1 MAGEERVRVDGLL
14 GRLGRES
21 SGVAETGPLGSW
33 DADENSQDQ
42 VAQIVTE
49 LQQKVLNAHRA
60 LLQAARRDQGARDKL
75 YRLVG
80 AMLAEGRY
88 SVAGV
93 EREELARRVGG
104 DLLGYGP
111 VTEMLSD
118 DSVTEIMVNG
128 PEEIWVE
135 RDGELVRTVHRFR
148 DAHHLRDVLERIF
161 APTGRR
167 IDLAHPW
174 ADGRLPDGSR
184 AHAILPPLAVSG
196 PYLTIRKFNH
206 RIFKLSQLEALN
218 TLSPEMA
225 GFLRRAVEERRNIL
239 VAGASGTGKTTL
251 LNALSR
257 EIPARERVVSIEDAA
272 ELRLQHP
279 HWLHLEARLAN
290 PDGTGAV
297 PMREL
302 VRNALRMRPDRI
314 IIGEVRGREA
324 FDLLSALTT
333 GHTGAL
339 ATVHASSPEHALTR
353 MVHLVQMAE
362 TGIPH
367 DVVREQV
374 CDVVDLAVQ
383 MARVPGGGRRIT
395 AVAQVSVGATPVRHL
410 FRHGS
415 GGFVRCDET

>member
-14 GRLGRES
+14 GRMGREAS
-21 SGVAETGPLGSW
+21 RVAEAGPHPLRN
-33 DADENSQDQ
+33 ADEEPTEQ
-42 VAQIVTE
+42 VARIVAE
-49 LQQKVLNAHRA
+49 LQRRVLEAHRV
-60 LLQAARRDQGARDKL
+60 LLQAARRDQNARSRL

-93 EREELARRVGG
+93 GREELARRVAG
-104 DLLGYGP
+104 DLMGFGP

-118 DSVTEIMVNG
+118 DRVTEIMVNG

-135 RDGELVRTVHRFR
+135 RDGELVRTAHRFR
-148 DAHHLRDVLERIF
+148 DAGHLRDVLERIF

-206 RIFKLSQLEALN
+206 RIFELDQLEARK
-218 TLSPEMA
+218 TLSAEMA
-225 GFLRRAVEERRNIL
+225 EFLRGAVRERTNIL
-239 VAGASGTGKTTL
+239 VGGAAGTGKTTL

-257 EIPARERVVSIEDAA
+257 EIPSSERVVSIEDAA
-272 ELRLQHP
+272 ELRLQHS

-297 PMREL
+297 TMREL

-374 CDVVDLAVQ
+374 SDVIDLAVQ
-383 MARVPGGGRRIT
+383 MARSPGGGRRIT
-395 AVAQVSVGATPVRHL
+395 SVARVSVGARPVSHL
-410 FRHGS
+410 FRHGPD
-415 GGFVRCDET
+415 GFVRCDDT